1 MVKTYYGGATMYN
14 KHVISVFLILLVSV
28 LSCGCCL
35 TGKKKETVAEPF
47 RGAAPTTAQPP
58 IVSEPV
64 PQPPCQTNPE
74 EVPPGGVTG
83 TTSSYPDNGGSTNT
97 GEGSTC
103 PTNTCPGAPPAQVI
117 TVTPTTTN
125 KPESVIQLPAPRTD
139 QSGSPSSG
147 GTSTQ
152 VDKPI
157 STPENK
163 PASPPATQPSAPG
176 MPTPAPGHGPTTTGS
191 FDYASKEDPSQSC
204 PGSYRPVSEEERA
217 GVAAKQSAVPL
228 DTPKTPSPDSA
239 PASKPKGKTVSLE
252 KEIPTSSPAA
262 TPAKKDSS
270 TDTDD
275 PTDQDNLDAS
285 SESGMEYNSEY
296 PDGGDLTKARPAK
309 SYVEE
314 STQPKYARGYTG
326 PPATSGMQQTIPFVS
341 PGIYGEART
350 SVRIQAVP

>member
-14 KHVISVFLILLVSV
+14 KHVISVFLILFVSV

-35 TGKKKETVAEPF
+35 TGKKKETAAEPF

-58 IVSEPV
+58 IVTEPV
-64 PQPPCQTNPE
+64 PQPPCKTNTE

-83 TTSSYPDNGGSTNT
+83 TTSSYGGSTST
-97 GEGSTC
+97 GEGSAC
-103 PTNTCPGAPPAQVI
+103 PTGTCPGAPPAQVI

-139 QSGSPSSG
+139 QSGSPLSG

-152 VDKPI
+152 VDKPV
-157 STPENK
+157 STPESK

-176 MPTPAPGHGPTTTGS
+176 MPTPAPGHGPVTTGS
-191 FDYASKEDPSQSC
+191 FDYASKEGPSQS
-204 PGSYRPVSEEERA
+204 GSDDYRPVSEEEGV
-217 GVAAKQSAVPL
+217 GVAASQSATSL
-228 DTPKTPSPDSA
+228 GTTEKPSSGNA

-252 KEIPTSSPAA
+252 KEVPASDPAA

-270 TDTDD
+270 TNTDD

-296 PDGGDLTKARPAK
+296 SDGGDLTKARPAK

-350 SVRIQAVP
+350 SIRIQAVP